1 MKHMSNIKQACW
13 LSKQAVGASKH
24 VICANMK
31 IITIWVSGNN
41 RSYCLDLDVDVY
53 ARDGDQVLNPEEF
66 KVLKLPSFSI

>member
-1 MKHMSNIKQACW
+1 MSVFRPNKYLFYNFINFTAVIYGLLHSFFSNKLHEACQNIKQVCW

-41 RSYCLDLDVDVY
+41 RS
-53 ARDGDQVLNPEEF
+53 
-66 KVLKLPSFSI
+66 